1 MFSFNLIWQ
10 HMIYSSVVC
19 QNMSNLKKAKIKA
32 QLFTLELEYK
42 ISFPLPKVETKSE
55 RAASKI
61 FKRKLRFL
69 KSTSIHIKHCNAL
82 SRQGAIDQL
91 KYMNMFE
98 GWVSQMVFELF
109 PRLTALQYLNCSRCR
124 ITLTFSVWVQHH
136 NSIAGHKLQFIN
148 KVTSVF
154 SSINKD
160 TFVNLLG
167 YSFTIQCGKSI
178 WK

>member
-1 MFSFNLIWQ
+1 MNIQSGSTHQIVSFAGKNSKQKHDNINCKRQCSVLIWYGNID
-10 HMIYSSVVC
+10 MIYSSVV
-19 QNMSNLKKAKIKA
+19 
-32 QLFTLELEYK
+32 
-42 ISFPLPKVETKSE
+42 FPLQKVETKSE

-69 KSTSIHIKHCNAL
+69 ISTSIHIKHCNAL

-136 NSIAGHKLQFIN
+136 N
-148 KVTSVF
+148 
-154 SSINKD
+154 
-160 TFVNLLG
+160 
-167 YSFTIQCGKSI
+167 
-178 WK
+178 

>member
-1 MFSFNLIWQ
+1 
-10 HMIYSSVVC
+10 MIYSSVVC

-42 ISFPLPKVETKSE
+42 ISFPLQKVETKSE

-61 FKRKLRFL
+61 FNRKLRFL

-98 GWVSQMVFELF
+98 G
-109 PRLTALQYLNCSRCR
+109 
-124 ITLTFSVWVQHH
+124 
-136 NSIAGHKLQFIN
+136 
-148 KVTSVF
+148 
-154 SSINKD
+154 
-160 TFVNLLG
+160 
-167 YSFTIQCGKSI
+167 
-178 WK
+178 